1 MKDVENKRILDKK
14 TVLITGGT
22 GLVGSRLTELL
33 LQKGYEVAYLSRRK
47 ESIPNVKVY
56 QWDIAKGYIEDSA
69 VESADYIVHLAGAG
83 IADKRWTDSRK
94 KEIIDSRI
102 KPVDLLKDK
111 LTKNNKLKAFVSA
124 SAIGFYGGDT
134 GEKRID
140 ENHAVGNDFLAEC
153 TKLWEK
159 SADKIA
165 ELEIRTTKV
174 RVGIVLSNKGGALP
188 KLLQPIK
195 LGFGAALGSGK
206 QWMSWIHIDD
216 LCRVFIKAIEDEQMT
231 GAYNAVAP
239 NPVTNLEITKK
250 AAKVLKRPFF
260 MPNVPKF
267 VLQLIFGEMAVVVLG
282 GNYVLNKR
290 LAQTDFE
297 YKFTEVEAALQDLC
311 LDV

>member
-1 MKDVENKRILDKK
+1 MNNQ

-33 LQKGYEVAYLSRRK
+33 LQKGYKVAYLSRRK
-47 ESIPNVKVY
+47 ENISDVKVY
-56 QWDIAKGYIEDSA
+56 QWDITKGYIEDGA
-69 VESADYIVHLAGAG
+69 VESANYIIHLAGAG
-83 IADKRWTDSRK
+83 IADKRWSDSRK

-102 KPVDLLKDK
+102 KPIDLLKEK
-111 LTKNNKLKAFVSA
+111 LKKSNKLKAFVSA

-134 GEKRID
+134 GEDRID
-140 ENHAVGNDFLAEC
+140 ENHVAGNDFLAEC
-153 TKLWEK
+153 TKLWEQ

-165 ELEIRTTKV
+165 ESGIRTTKV
-174 RVGIVLSNKGGALP
+174 RVGIVLSNQGGALP

-216 LCRVFIKAIEDEQMT
+216 LCNVFIKAIEDESMS
-231 GAYNAVAP
+231 GVYNAVAP
-239 NPVTNLEITKK
+239 KPVTNLEITKI
-250 AAKVLKRPFF
+250 AAKVLKRPFW
-260 MPNVPKF
+260 MPNVPSF
-267 VLQLIFGEMAVVVLG
+267 VLKLIFGEMAVVVLG

-297 YKFTEVEAALQDLC
+297 YIFTEVEPALQDLC